1 MESQHKDDEYFR
13 NSSMVPNGTAEIAN
27 GIENIKIDNDSSII
41 PFPTLSVFSKLDFD
55 VIELL
60 GKGAYAKVIKA
71 LHLKTK
77 EVKAIKIIDRKFIE
91 RVDYLNYLIGK

>member
-1 MESQHKDDEYFR
+1 MESKHKDDDYFR
-13 NSSMVPNGTAEIAN
+13 NSSIIPNGSAEIVN
-27 GIENIKIDNDSSII
+27 GIENLKIDSGPIII
-41 PFPTLSVFSKLDFD
+41 PFPTLNVFSKLDFD

-77 EVKAIKIIDRKFIE
+77 EVKAIKIIDRQFIE
-91 RVDYLNYLIGK
+91 RVDYFNYLIGK